1 MLQIR
6 YFRIHNGQ
14 TLLQIFLQHFCKGLM
29 VVYAISGLSA
39 SLVSSVEIWVNGWK
53 FLSVVA
59 NPAHAKCGFVL
70 PSFIDL
76 LSFLLSFLH
85 LFVSFILQ
93 LQSNIF
99 PPSLSRSRTTYGK
112 GSFLQRKRYILSISY
127 RGNILSLIKKMS
139 KDSAQVQT

>member
-6 YFRIHNGQ
+6 YFRINNDQ

-59 NPAHAKCGFVL
+59 NPAHAKCSFVF

-76 LSFLLSFLH
+76 LSFLLSFLPP
-85 LFVSFILQ
+85 FCSFYTPTTVQHFSSISVQVQNNLWKRIFPLEEKIYPLYILQ
-93 LQSNIF
+93 REYIISN
-99 PPSLSRSRTTYGK
+99 
-112 GSFLQRKRYILSISY
+112 
-127 RGNILSLIKKMS
+127 
-139 KDSAQVQT
+139 